1 VITQAIQRGLHRA
14 LVAPAFR
21 GADPEPPP
29 VLAAVLR
36 KLPWL
41 SAIPARIMGVGI
53 RPERA
58 PAFARR

>member
-1 VITQAIQRGLHRA
+1 
-14 LVAPAFR
+14 VAPAFR